1 MDVMTAFFAEL
12 EMLGPHD
19 EATSLK
25 VLGALGQLPTS
36 PRVLD
41 LGCGTGQ
48 QSLMLARALRSRV
61 VAIDL
66 SQVFLQRVHAR
77 FAGAGLADLVET
89 RAANMLNP
97 GEPADSVDLI
107 WSEGAAY
114 NIGFRRA
121 LDAWRPILRPGGIA
135 VIADAGWL
143 TQDAPEP
150 VRTFWDAEYP
160 DMPDATEFAEMAAA
174 AGYEVVA
181 TETLPASAWV
191 AYYDGVLKRAAELR
205 AGTPNQDM
213 VTLIGELEQEAEI
226 FHQSAGS
233 YSYLFTAARRPA
245 G

>member
-19 EATSLK
+19 KATSLK
-25 VLGALGQLPTS
+25 VLKAIGPLPAA

-48 QSLMLARALRSRV
+48 QSLMLARALGARV
-61 VAIDL
+61 TSVDL
-66 SQVFLQRVHAR
+66 SNVFLERVRAR
-77 FAGAGLADLVET
+77 FAEAGLQDLVET
-89 RAANMLNP
+89 RAADMRNP

-114 NIGFRRA
+114 NIGFRQA

-143 TQDAPEP
+143 TEDAPEP

-160 DMPDATEFAEMAAA
+160 DMPDATDFPEMAAA
-174 AGYEVVA
+174 AGYEVAA
-181 TETLPASAWV
+181 TEPVPASAWV

-205 AGTPNQDM
+205 ACTPNHEM
-213 VTLIGELEQEAEI
+213 ETLIGELEQEAEI

-233 YSYLFTAARRPA
+233 YTYLFTAVRRPA
-245 G
+245 D

>member
-25 VLGALGQLPTS
+25 VLNSIGALPAA

-48 QSLMLARALRSRV
+48 QSLMLARALGTRV
-61 VAIDL
+61 VAVDL
-66 SQVFLQRVHAR
+66 SEVFLQRVRTH
-77 FAGAGLADLVET
+77 FAVAGMPDLVET
-89 RAANMLNP
+89 RAADMRDP
-97 GEPADSVDLI
+97 GEPLGSVDLI

-114 NIGFRRA
+114 NIGFRQA
-121 LDAWRPILRPGGIA
+121 LNAWRPILRPGGVA

-143 TQDAPEP
+143 TEAAPAP

-160 DMPDATEFAEMAAA
+160 DMHNAADFPDMAAA
-174 AGYEVVA
+174 EGYEVVA
-181 TETLPASAWV
+181 TEMLPASAWV
-191 AYYDGVLKRAAELR
+191 AYYDGVLKRATRLR
-205 AGTPNQDM
+205 ATTVGPDM
-213 VTLIGELEQEAEI
+213 ETLIRELEQEAEI

-233 YSYLFTAARRPA
+233 YSYVFTAVRRPSD
-245 G
+245 